1 MLKSLCGLLLCLL
14 ATGAAAQTFR
24 EEWRPYDAYEAPEPV
39 LRVDSS
45 LFYRAQFA
53 ADDLY
58 GACTAF
64 SLPPVALCRRGRSW
78 RSETASLDGV
88 EVSYRS
94 FRALRLLGA
103 DERSRPGAGFSSG
116 GAGIVGVAGGVGG
129 LREFSF
135 ADALPLRPRRASVHF
150 SGRNYLV
157 GARFAASDEWRGG
170 WSCAAAADLRTGRD
184 LYVGGVFTDAAT
196 AAFRLSRRWGG
207 SQRLSLVTILPLSVR
222 GMRLA
227 ATEEAFCLTG
237 DRLYNPAWGYQDGKV
252 RNARVRREWLPQT
265 VVGWRGAVSPASSL
279 FATLGVEAGL
289 RRYSALGWYD
299 ARTPLPDH
307 YRYMP
312 SFAGDRETGEA
323 WRTNDARYTQIDWDY
338 LIAMNRSAGGR
349 AVYALEDRAERL
361 CDLRLA
367 AGGETHLGERTTVG
381 CALSWSRRVVRSF
394 KRMRDLLGAS
404 WLDDID
410 QWLVDDDTFG
420 NLLQNDLRRPGRRI
434 AEGDRF
440 GYDYS
445 MIEHEARI
453 SLRADFRCDRFQLSV
468 AAEAGDVRLFRR
480 GHMEKELFAGDRSFG
495 RSRTLRFPVGA
506 AKLSMGWAFSARS
519 HLHLEAAA
527 GAGAPDAEALF
538 VQPLYNNR
546 TIDDPHAVRFF
557 GAELGWRFA
566 TPVVEFQAAGFL
578 TAQYDGVQSLR
589 CFDDLSGLY
598 CDAAVTRIADRML
611 GAEAAVSVR
620 LSPRWRL
627 SAAASAGR
635 YRYIR
640 NPEVTLLSDAD
651 NTAVDTRAES
661 FVGGCMTGGAP
672 QLTATAGLSYFG
684 PKGWGVRLSA
694 GYAGLRW
701 VEPSLVR
708 RTGRILRQAGTT
720 AEAFADFMTQ
730 QRLPDAFTGD
740 AALFK
745 SFDLGRARLAA
756 TLAVHNLTG
765 ARRMAVDGYESSR
778 VRRVTAGDGLYFRP
792 HDTRYT
798 YAWPRTFSLTLSC
811 RF

>member
-1 MLKSLCGLLLCLL
+1 MLKSLCGVLFCLL
-14 ATGAAAQTFR
+14 AADAAAQTFR
-24 EEWRPYDAYEAPEPV
+24 EEWRPYDACEAPEPM
-39 LRVDSS
+39 LQVDSS

-58 GACTAF
+58 DACTAF

-88 EVSYRS
+88 RVSYRS

-103 DERSRPGAGFSSG
+103 DERYRPGAES
-116 GAGIVGVAGGVGG
+116 APGIAGGLGG
-129 LREFSF
+129 LRTFSF
-135 ADALPLRPRRASVHF
+135 ADALPLQPRRASVHF

-157 GARFAASDEWRGG
+157 GARFSLQSEWRGG
-170 WSCAAAADLRTGRD
+170 WSCAAAAEVRAGRD

-196 AAFRLSRRWGG
+196 AAFRLSRRWGEG
-207 SQRLSLVTILPLSVR
+207 RRLSLVTLLPLSVR

-227 ATEEAFCLTG
+227 ATEEAFGLTG
-237 DRLYNPAWGYQDGKV
+237 DRLYNPAWGFQEGRV
-252 RNARVRREWLPQT
+252 RNARVRRECLPQT
-265 VVGWRGAVSPASSL
+265 VALWREEVSAATTL
-279 FATLGVEAGL
+279 FAAIGVEAGL

-338 LIAMNRSAGGR
+338 LVAVNRAAGGR

-367 AGGETHLGERTTVG
+367 VGGETHPGERLTIG
-381 CALSWSRRVVRSF
+381 CGFSWSRRAVRSF
-394 KRMRDLLGAS
+394 KLMRDLLGAA

-420 NLLQNDLRRPGRRI
+420 NLLQNDLRHPGRRI

-445 MIEHEARI
+445 LVEHEARMN
-453 SLRADFRCDRFQLSV
+453 LRADFRCDRLLLSF
-468 AAEAGDVRLFRR
+468 AAEAGDVRLFRC

-495 RSRTLRFPVGA
+495 RSRTLRFPVGVVKLA
-506 AKLSMGWAFSARS
+506 AGWAFSARS
-519 HLHLEAAA
+519 HLHLTAAA
-527 GAGAPDAEALF
+527 GAAAPDAEALF

-546 TIDDPHAVRFF
+546 PVDDPHGGRFF
-557 GAELGWRFA
+557 GAELCWRFA
-566 TPVVEFQAAGFL
+566 TPVVELQAAGFL
-578 TAQYDGVQSLR
+578 TAQYDGMQSLR

-598 CDAAVTRIADRML
+598 CDAFVTGIADRAL
-611 GAEAAVSVR
+611 GAEAAASVR

-640 NPEVTLLSDAD
+640 NPAVTLIADAD

-661 FVGGCMTGGAP
+661 FAGGCMTGGAP

-684 PKGWGVRLSA
+684 PKGWGVRLTA

-730 QRLPDAFTGD
+730 ERLPDAFTVD

-745 SFDLGRARLAA
+745 SFDLGRARLVA
-756 TLAVHNLTG
+756 TLAAHNLTG

-778 VRRVTAGDGLYFRP
+778 IRRITAGEGLYFRP